1 MSTATPRHI
10 SPVHG
15 TALNIGS
22 GLGVT
27 QRRVVRSE
35 WTKLWSLRSTRWSL
49 LASFVGMAGLGIL
62 ISAVQMAHWNQ
73 MHADDRAS
81 FNPVDVSLAGW
92 NIAQLAIGVLG
103 VLLITGEYT
112 TGQIRSTFA
121 AVPRRLPVLWAKA
134 GVYAAI
140 TFVLMLGASFIAFL
154 VSQPIL
160 RQHHVDTSL
169 SSPHVLRAVV
179 GAALFLTATGLFGLS
194 LGALVRN
201 TAGGIAVFAGL
212 MFVLPGITAILPNSW
227 GNSINPYLPLSAG
240 TAILNIRPDATVL
253 APWTGFAL
261 YVGYALVALA
271 LSAYLLVR
279 RDA

>member
-1 MSTATPRHI
+1 MSTATP
-10 SPVHG
+10 PAAPTQG
-15 TALNIGS
+15 AALQLGS

-49 LASFVGMAGLGIL
+49 LVSVVGMAGLGIL

-73 MHADDRAS
+73 MNADDRAS
-81 FNPVDVSLAGW
+81 FDPVDVSLGGW
-92 NIAQLAIGVLG
+92 HIAQLAIGVLG
-103 VLLITGEYT
+103 VLLITGEYS

-134 GVYAAI
+134 GVYATI
-140 TFVLMLGASFIAFL
+140 TLVLMLIASFVAFL

-227 GNSINPYLPLSAG
+227 GDSIDPYLPLSAG
-240 TAILNIRPDATVL
+240 TDILSVRLDPSAL

-261 YVGYALVALA
+261 FVGYALVALA
-271 LSAYLLVR
+271 LSAFLLVR